1 MENNTFES
9 QPTSDSLVG
18 GERNKGEDEIEVMKL
33 WKDEIDH
40 KKNSVDKEISDT
52 EIEVGIETSNGLEE
66 QELVKEPQEQNRIIK
81 KFEFKVYTKNQ
92 PQYINLINKEKEETK
107 PRRSSFSN
115 KKSIEIIK
123 LPPFNELK
131 LPRLTAISSDNQTSL
146 NQNIQYQQPGFFV
159 PQSEIIDNTQEM
171 IQQKEE
177 FSLYPTV
184 SFSTDNEQYDYCNS
198 FINQTEQQYLQ
209 TEQQYRI
216 NDEFSNS
223 LLIPNKIGININ
235 ANYPYQILQMN
246 RDNSI
251 TQPQLLQNEIL
262 SEQQSYLDFNSLST
276 YIIDFCAQNQNI
288 SFQITDSFIKLTGPN
303 NTCLTFNQN
312 DPIDPLLHFQ
322 LPIVNDSEPLRLES
336 FSTIPISITEL
347 LSLFFHVN

>member
-18 GERNKGEDEIEVMKL
+18 GERSKGEDEIEVMKL
-33 WKDEIDH
+33 WKDKVDH
-40 KKNSVDKEISDT
+40 KKNSVDKEINDT
-52 EIEVGIETSNGLEE
+52 EIEVGIETSNKPEE
-66 QELVKEPQEQNRIIK
+66 QELEEESQEQNRIIK

-92 PQYINLINKEKEETK
+92 PQYFSLLNKEKEETK
-107 PRRSSFSN
+107 PRRSNFLS

-131 LPRLTAISSDNQTSL
+131 LPRLDAFSSDAQTCL
-146 NQNIQYQQPGFFV
+146 NQNIQYQQQPFFV
-159 PQSEIIDNTQEM
+159 QQPEIINNTQE
-171 IQQKEE
+171 IIPQKEE

-184 SFSTDNEQYDYCNS
+184 SFSTDTEQYDCCNS
-198 FINQTEQQYLQ
+198 FINHSEQYLQAEQQYH
-209 TEQQYRI
+209 I

-246 RDNSI
+246 RDSSI
-251 TQPQLLQNEIL
+251 IQSQQIQNEIL

-276 YIIDFCAQNQNI
+276 YIIDFCAQNKNI
-288 SFQITDSFIKLTGPN
+288 SFQITDSYIRLTGPN

-322 LPIVNDSEPLRLES
+322 LPIVNDSEPLQLES
-336 FSTIPISITEL
+336 LSTTPISITEL